1 MLIQPFYPDMLP
13 PWPASMKQSAMVI
26 TERSRENKNIR
37 HNDTMNMFRENC
49 SLNLKKYTFLIE
61 AMSEI

>member
-26 TERSRENKNIR
+26 TERSHQNKNIHR
-37 HNDTMNMFRENC
+37 NNDNEHVQRELQ
-49 SLNLKKYTFLIE
+49 SQSQEMYVPD
-61 AMSEI
+61 